1 MQAIEPQL
9 SAAWEA
15 TKPFFHQLGKVAIT
29 LSRNSTSY
37 LHFYSS
43 DFHMLFVRMFH
54 FSDAKVI
61 IDYSLVAFRWIQENF
76 PSYVLWA
83 QNTGAALVQVLVYT
97 FKFYT

>member
-1 MQAIEPQL
+1 
-9 SAAWEA
+9 
-15 TKPFFHQLGKVAIT
+15 
-29 LSRNSTSY
+29 
-37 LHFYSS
+37 
-43 DFHMLFVRMFH
+43 MLFVRMFH

-97 FKFYT
+97 FKFYTWNLHNKRKLNPDHYTYIFFSHQGTVETFQKIVEVGSYKQW

>member
-1 MQAIEPQL
+1 
-9 SAAWEA
+9 
-15 TKPFFHQLGKVAIT
+15 
-29 LSRNSTSY
+29 
-37 LHFYSS
+37 
-43 DFHMLFVRMFH
+43 MLFVRMFH

-83 QNTGAALVQVLVYT
+83 QNTGAALVQVLMYT